1 MYKIEI
7 NNRVF
12 TVSGSELT
20 SIRAK
25 GVKVNFI
32 L

>member
-7 NNRVF
+7 NDRVF
-12 TVSGSELT
+12 SVNSTELAA
-20 SIRAK
+20 IRAK
-25 GVKVNFI
+25 GVKVNFV